1 MNFKDKR
8 PLSLRLPPDVRKWI
22 EHQAGM
28 RKMTM
33 TDYALQ
39 LLAKG
44 IQAETVDETVIRI
57 KEASETGPAREMLR
71 QTLAVRYMVEMQA
84 KGKATMTERI
94 GTDALVWA
102 DKELIRLFPGR
113 SPS

>member
-1 MNFKDKR
+1 MKDPR
-8 PLSLRLPPDVRKWI
+8 MLGLRVPPDVRRWI
-22 EHQAGM
+22 EHQAGL

-39 LLAKG
+39 LLTKG
-44 IQAETVDETVIRI
+44 IHAESVDETVSRI
-57 KEASETGPAREMLR
+57 KDASETGPAREMLR

-102 DKELIRLFPGR
+102 DKELTRLFPDR
-113 SPS
+113 STS